1 MSLVIKRLNQ
11 RWFRLPLRVRGTL
24 IVSIPISCLFITLS
38 ALAWLKLNL
47 IEDEAWV
54 QHTQTVRLETK
65 YLLNALLD
73 AETGMRGYGL
83 TRQNKFLRRYEQAT
97 LTIPHSLDTLEN
109 LVDDNPEQTLR
120 IKIIRNQVDDVLA
133 IFEHKLTLQENLTRI
148 QGTNDVLV
156 PIESLYNWLK
166 EGQDD
171 IITTR
176 DAIERFAD
184 EEETLLIQRMQHRD
198 RHQQLTFLCLILA
211 ATVATLASWSAIH
224 LFYELE
230 QELANRQENLKETNQ
245 RLESVCKQLQ
255 RFTANASHELRAPLA
270 VVLSNSQIALMTL
283 KQLENSPKGTKERLE
298 KVVKTTKH
306 MSQLIGELLFLARH
320 EGLLAPE
327 KRKPIDLSQLIF
339 ELASDWTIHCCE
351 KDLELNCHRP
361 DNKIFVEGDENLLRQ
376 AVTNLLSNAVRYTSP
391 GGSIELCLFQT
402 ESAIIQV
409 KDTGIGISKAA
420 LPHIFERF
428 YCADLKRSKAS
439 GGFGLGLAIVEQI
452 IQIHNGTVGVESTLE
467 QGSMFT
473 IELPLADELTDKSEL
488 RSLQLS

>member
-1 MSLVIKRLNQ
+1 MILVIKHLNQ
-11 RWFRLPLRVRGTL
+11 HWFRLPLRVRGTL
-24 IVSIPISCLFITLS
+24 IVSIPISCLFVTLS
-38 ALAWLKLNL
+38 ILAWLKFNL

-83 TRQNKFLRRYEQAT
+83 TRQNEFLRRYEQAT
-97 LTIPHSLDTLEN
+97 STIPYSIDTLEN
-109 LVDDNPEQTLR
+109 LVDDNPDQTLR
-120 IKIIRNQVDDVLA
+120 IQAIRNQVNDALD

-148 QGTNDVLV
+148 QGANDILV
-156 PIESLYNWLK
+156 PVESLYNWLK
-166 EGQDD
+166 EGQND
-171 IITTR
+171 IVATR

-198 RHQQLTFLCLILA
+198 RHQQLTFLFLILA
-211 ATVATLASWSAIH
+211 ATIATLASWSAIH

-230 QELANRQENLKETNQ
+230 QELANRQQHLKETND
-245 RLESVCKQLQ
+245 RLESVCNQLQ

-270 VVLSNSQIALMTL
+270 VVLSNTQIALMAL
-283 KQLENSPKGTKERLE
+283 NQLEDSPETAKERLE
-298 KVVKTTKH
+298 KVVKTTKQ

-327 KRKPIDLSQLIF
+327 KRQPIDVSQFLL
-339 ELASDWTIHCCE
+339 ELAKDWASHCRD
-351 KDLELNCHRP
+351 KNLTFNSHILDTN
-361 DNKIFVEGDENLLRQ
+361 IWVEGDKNLLRQ
-376 AVTNLLSNAVRYTSP
+376 AVTNLLSNAVRYTPP
-391 GGSIELCLFQT
+391 GGSIELSLLQT

-409 KDTGIGISKAA
+409 KDTGIGIAEAA

-452 IQIHNGTVGVESTLE
+452 IHIHKGTVGVESQLGE
-467 QGSMFT
+467 GSSFT
-473 IELPLADELTDKSEL
+473 IELPLAET
-488 RSLQLS
+488 

>member
-1 MSLVIKRLNQ
+1 MTLIIKHLNQ

-38 ALAWLKLNL
+38 TLAWLKLNL

-83 TRQNKFLRRYEQAT
+83 TRQNEFLIRYDYAIS
-97 LTIPHSLDTLEN
+97 TIPDSVDTLEN
-109 LVDDNPEQTLR
+109 LVDDNAEQTLR
-120 IKIIRNQVDDVLA
+120 IQAIRNQVNDVLD

-148 QGTNDVLV
+148 QGANDILV
-156 PIESLYNWLK
+156 PVESLYNWLK

-171 IITTR
+171 IIATR

-184 EEETLLIQRMQHRD
+184 EEETLLIERIQHRD
-198 RHQQLTFLCLILA
+198 RHQQLTFLFLILA
-211 ATVATLASWSAIH
+211 ATIATLASWSAIH

-230 QELANRQENLKETNQ
+230 QELANRQQTLKDTNE
-245 RLESVCKQLQ
+245 RLESVCNQLQ

-270 VVLSNSQIALMTL
+270 VVLSNTQIALMTL
-283 KQLENSPKGTKERLE
+283 KQVEDSPEIAKERLE
-298 KVVKTTKH
+298 KVVKTTKQ

-327 KRKPIDLSQLIF
+327 KRQPIDISQFLL
-339 ELASDWTIHCCE
+339 ELAKDWTSHCRD
-351 KDLELNCHRP
+351 KNLSFNTHILEQN
-361 DNKIFVEGDENLLRQ
+361 IWVEGDENLLRQ
-376 AVTNLLSNAVRYTSP
+376 AVTNLLSNAVRYTPP
-391 GGSIELCLFQT
+391 GGEIELRL
-402 ESAIIQV
+402 EPKHSALIQV
-409 KDTGIGISKAA
+409 KDTGIGIAEAA
-420 LPHIFERF
+420 LPHVFERF

-452 IQIHNGTVGVESTLE
+452 IQIHGGTVRVESQLGK
-467 QGSMFT
+467 GSLFT
-473 IELPLADELTDKSEL
+473 IALPIV
-488 RSLQLS
+488 